1 MCPVPN
7 AEGDFVKFAI
17 YHSLSFLIGS
27 IFFVTLKLI
36 AGFRPDFFFDDT
48 LKDVGMLYGVLL
60 FGTGF
65 AAMVAACK
73 PSFARTRTD
82 ARWTQT
88 IVTLL
93 PLLIGLLGVVLG
105 YMQMA
110 RLSAVLPNEF
120 NLPHGTIWATAV
132 IGLSFT
138 AIAMLIHRCV
148 RLPTMQQKIAST

>member
-1 MCPVPN
+1 MPLSN
-7 AEGDFVKFAI
+7 SEGDIVNFAI
-17 YHSLSFLIGS
+17 YYSLSFVIGS
-27 IFFVTLKLI
+27 ILFVVAKLI
-36 AGFRPDFFFDDT
+36 TGFRPDSFFDET
-48 LKDVGMLYGVLL
+48 LNDVGMLYGVLL

-73 PSFARTRTD
+73 PFFARTRTD
-82 ARWTQT
+82 ARWTQA

-105 YMQMA
+105 YLQMA

-120 NLPHGTIWATAV
+120 DLPHDTIWATAV

-138 AIAMLIHRCV
+138 AIAMLVRRCV
-148 RLPTMQQKIAST
+148 RLPTMQRKIAST